1 MTISRGFDPSGANTY
16 TDSTTGQSTADSGA
30 YDAQQALTPDNLTAA
45 YQQVYGSAP
54 TADWLKQT
62 QETYNGGDV
71 TKVLQDLGYSKA
83 TSSAADAL
91 GIPNTMGS
99 DSTMASG
106 AAALQNMGA
115 TPDPKSP
122 SYQGVPTTWVLNG
135 QKFIYGNT
143 NNGRDASSAAWMD
156 ASALPEGVS
165 AMNATEQTPQDWSNA
180 KLFGLGALG
189 LAGAAALAPA
199 LGGTAAGAEAFPV
212 TGGSLIP
219 GTELGAL
226 GAGAGA
232 ATGAGLSAA
241 EIANGLKLGSGALG
255 LINGLSSLGKSG
267 TSSGTNGTSASNLVP
282 SGGTSA
288 GGALPGNLSP
298 TALAGGQVNNTDPFA
313 NEDKYQQIGYNLAMA
328 PENTVHAASGGSV
341 TDLAQLQDVHPK
353 LFQMLA
359 GKPKS
364 SFFTYGSE
372 SNGLPTQFMGGQMG
386 KPSPNIPVSG
396 QQPSAPTSG
405 SATQQA
411 LALINGAP
419 LSGYAHGGDVHV
431 PEFITGATGHY
442 VKGKGTGQSDEIP
455 AMLADGEF
463 VFDADTVAQLG
474 DGSSD
479 AGAHLLDEFRKSL
492 REHKRAAPTDKIPPK
507 ASPLQYMKQALH
519 RAGRK

>member
-1 MTISRGFDPSGANTY
+1 MTISRGFDPSGANIY
-16 TDSTTGQSTADSGA
+16 TDSATGQSTADSSA

-189 LAGAAALAPA
+189 LAGAAALTPA
-199 LGGTAAGAEAFPV
+199 LGGTAAGASSGLGTIDALGMTPGAYDTAALTSGAV
-212 TGGSLIP
+212 PASL
-219 GTELGAL
+219 TNGAL
-226 GAGAGA
+226 ATEAAYEAGLPAAGQGADALVNGIIP
-232 ATGAGLSAA
+232 ATASALGTGLSAA
-241 EIANGLKLGSGALG
+241 EVANGLNSV
-255 LINGLSSLGKSG
+255 
-267 TSSGTNGTSASNLVP
+267 LVR
-282 SGGTSA
+282 
-288 GGALPGNLSP
+288 
-298 TALAGGQVNNTDPFA
+298 
-313 NEDKYQQIGYNLAMA
+313 
-328 PENTVHAASGGSV
+328 SV
-341 TDLAQLQDVHPK
+341 
-353 LFQMLA
+353 
-359 GKPKS
+359 
-364 SFFTYGSE
+364 
-372 SNGLPTQFMGGQMG
+372 
-386 KPSPNIPVSG
+386 
-396 QQPSAPTSG
+396 
-405 SATQQA
+405 
-411 LALINGAP
+411 
-419 LSGYAHGGDVHV
+419 
-431 PEFITGATGHY
+431 
-442 VKGKGTGQSDEIP
+442 
-455 AMLADGEF
+455 
-463 VFDADTVAQLG
+463 
-474 DGSSD
+474 
-479 AGAHLLDEFRKSL
+479 
-492 REHKRAAPTDKIPPK
+492 
-507 ASPLQYMKQALH
+507 
-519 RAGRK
+519 